1 MSPQSRTQFHQE
13 GGERVD
19 VSPPTELKKGST
31 TELGSRSRRRI
42 LEHTIKLVGER
53 GIKGT
58 SVNLISKEV
67 GIKYS
72 SPFGA
77 KFVIPLQAT

>member
-1 MSPQSRTQFHQE
+1 MFFFSPKMTLTWGLPLSHSPQA
-13 GGERVD
+13 G
-19 VSPPTELKKGST
+19 
-31 TELGSRSRRRI
+31 
-42 LEHTIKLVGER
+42 KLYLANT
-53 GIKGT
+53 GIPR
-58 SVNLISKEV
+58 NIYKEI

>member
-1 MSPQSRTQFHQE
+1 MTLTWGLPLSHSPQA
-13 GGERVD
+13 G
-19 VSPPTELKKGST
+19 
-31 TELGSRSRRRI
+31 
-42 LEHTIKLVGER
+42 KLYLANT
-53 GIKGT
+53 GIPR
-58 SVNLISKEV
+58 NIYKEI